1 MPRGTTKTT
10 EEKLKIIEQEITEME
25 ERKAKI
31 QSKISDLN
39 SQRKELQSMIDQKKL
54 IELSNIIEQSGKSP
68 EEILAM
74 LKQD

>member
-1 MPRGTTKTT
+1 MARGATKSA
-10 EEKLKIIEQEITEME
+10 EERLALVNQEIAEME

-39 SQRKELQSMIDQKKL
+39 SQRKELQSIIDQKKL
-54 IELSNIIEQSGKSP
+54 IELSNIIEQSSKSP

-74 LKQD
+74 LKQE